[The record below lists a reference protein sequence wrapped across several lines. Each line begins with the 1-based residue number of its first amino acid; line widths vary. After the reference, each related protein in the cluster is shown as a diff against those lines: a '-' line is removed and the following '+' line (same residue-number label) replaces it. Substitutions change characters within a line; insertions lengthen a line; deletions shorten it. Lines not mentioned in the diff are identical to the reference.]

1 MQSQTSQPKRRVR
14 SRRYVGVY
22 RSVSGKLEIQYRDE
36 DGHNRFRSGDWT
48 SELAASK
55 ARAEIIKR
63 KDQGEPVKPTT
74 SLIGEFAE
82 TWHAGLTDRPR
93 TKDGYRYHLDKHLLP
108 RFRRRKLPALTTDD
122 VAKLVADMTAA
133 GFKPWTIRGTLT
145 TLSAMYQQAVRKRL
159 VASNPVRGLEKKERP
174 KLKQTRK
181 RILDENEIR
190 QLLANAGG
198 YRPLIAL
205 LLFTGVRLGEA
216 LGLTWADIDTDE
228 GFVRVREQL
237 GRDRRRVEL
246 KTDSAVRDIVLVPQ
260 LASVLKQHKMASR
273 FKRPEDYVFA
283 SPHGKGR
290 DHRATARGI
299 RRAVDR
305 AKLRDGGKVT
315 AHTLRHT
322 YASMLIVGMGVD
334 PVNVSKQLGHSDPAT
349 TLGVYSHEF
358 EKARHADELRQ
369 GFGDRFGSLLA
380 RSS

>member
-159 VASNPVRGLEKKERP
+159 VASNPVRGLEKKE
-174 KLKQTRK
+174 
-181 RILDENEIR
+181 
-190 QLLANAGG
+190 
-198 YRPLIAL
+198 RPLIAL